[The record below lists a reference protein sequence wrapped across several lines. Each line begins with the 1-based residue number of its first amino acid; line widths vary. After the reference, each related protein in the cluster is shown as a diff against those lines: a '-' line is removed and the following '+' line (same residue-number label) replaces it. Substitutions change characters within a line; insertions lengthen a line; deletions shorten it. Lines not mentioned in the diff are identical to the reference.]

1 MAALAVAATLQN
13 TKQAIIFHM
22 KEALG
27 YNGRNFFI
35 CSLSF
40 AQRESSYFPYLFSAP
55 HEMSL
60 TLIAIWALALSLN
73 AKCRFHWRC
82 MGFATKRA
90 FTIYARSICKCRKS
104 NIFVCFVCIQFFLNC
119 LLLPHTYTPCLVC
132 SIFALYQFFCV
143 LFIHL
148 RCAVS
153 RTRRLF
159 LAFYVFRLFS
169 LCCVYFSTSSS
180 FTLRGNFFIFH
191 FFTFLKSSLLFRL
204 LFHSIFRVVYFLSI
218 VLNLWLN
225 TCYTQLQRHVETAMQ
240 THFEFFYSN

>member
-1 MAALAVAATLQN
+1 MAALAAAATLQN

-35 CSLSF
+35 CSLRF

-132 SIFALYQFFCV
+132 SIFALYQFFVCCLYICV
-143 LFIHL
+143 ALCRAHGVYFWHFMSFACSLCVVCTFL
-148 RCAVS
+148 RHH
-153 RTRRLF
+153 RLHYEEIF
-159 LAFYVFRLFS
+159 LFS
-169 LCCVYFSTSSS
+169 
-180 FTLRGNFFIFH
+180 
-191 FFTFLKSSLLFRL
+191 TFLLF
-204 LFHSIFRVVYFLSI
+204 
-218 VLNLWLN
+218 
-225 TCYTQLQRHVETAMQ
+225 
-240 THFEFFYSN
+240 